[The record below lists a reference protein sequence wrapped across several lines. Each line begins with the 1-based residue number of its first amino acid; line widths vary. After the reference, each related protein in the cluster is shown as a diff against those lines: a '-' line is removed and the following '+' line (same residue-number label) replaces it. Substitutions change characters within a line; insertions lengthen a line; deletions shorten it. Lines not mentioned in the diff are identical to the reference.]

1 MNMQLSRWQSQMR
14 SLAMD
19 VSNSVEISKINRSI
33 VPLRFHNDFAQ
44 FPALKRWFGEIAAPP
59 AIIRAYAGAAAL
71 QNPAVVTEDSRKFSL
86 GKPLPPSA
94 NRLKEVR

>member
-1 MNMQLSRWQSQMR
+1 MNMQLSRWQSRMR

-19 VSNSVEISKINRSI
+19 VSI

-44 FPALKRWFGEIAAPP
+44 FPAWKRWFGEIAAPP
-59 AIIRAYAGAAAL
+59 ATIRAYARAAAL
-71 QNPAVVTEDSRKFSL
+71 QNPAVVTEDGRKFSL